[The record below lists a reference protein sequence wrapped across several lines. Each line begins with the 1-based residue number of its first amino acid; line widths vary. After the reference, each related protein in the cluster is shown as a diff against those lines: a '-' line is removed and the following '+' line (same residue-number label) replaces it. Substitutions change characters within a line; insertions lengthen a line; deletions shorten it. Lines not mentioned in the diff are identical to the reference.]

1 MHHAGRSE
9 KNHGLRRAEF
19 PGVRRRG
26 HGRGKSEK
34 SIGGEKKGGEVYMR
48 YGCVRAALLLLP
60 SNVFMRAKDSH
71 TSGVYGRELPGM
83 LLATQTE

>member
-1 MHHAGRSE
+1 
-9 KNHGLRRAEF
+9 
-19 PGVRRRG
+19 
-26 HGRGKSEK
+26 
-34 SIGGEKKGGEVYMR
+34 MR